1 MKLNFD
7 SAIKSALDE
16 QLGALEKRLDADVV
30 FFYGA
35 IEMGLQRTFRDF
47 IEQLRATPDARSR
60 LVVLVNT
67 PGGSVETVEK
77 MVEIMRHHYAEVWF
91 VVPDVAF
98 SAGTVLCL
106 SGDKLYMDYSSSLG
120 PIDPQV
126 WNGKQWVPALGYL
139 DKVEELIAKSVKG
152 TLSPAEFV
160 LLQNQD
166 LAMLRRYEQARDLT
180 ITLIKRWLVEY
191 KFKDWV
197 THQSSQDKLGMPVT
211 PEEKAARAED
221 IASLLG
227 NNGHWHSHGRMIG
240 INTVRSLLKL
250 KVDDYSTDGPLREMI
265 RSYNDLITDY
275 IAHGQYPY
283 FLHSRNYF

>member
-1 MKLNFD
+1 MNFD
-7 SAIKSALDE
+7 ETIKGLLDE
-16 QLGALEKRLDADVV
+16 RLAKLERRLEADVI

-35 IEMGLQRTFRDF
+35 IDMGLQRTFRDF
-47 IEQLRATPDARSR
+47 IEQLKASPDCGGR

-77 MVEIMRHHYAEVWF
+77 MVEIMRHHYPEVWF

-106 SGDKLYMDYSSSLG
+106 SGDKLFMDYSSSLG

-126 WNGKQWVPALGYL
+126 WNGKHWVPALGYL
-139 DKVEELIAKSVKG
+139 DKVEELIAKSMKG

-180 ITLIKRWLVEY
+180 VTLIKRWLVDY
-191 KFKDWV
+191 KFKDWA
-197 THQSSQDKLGMPVT
+197 THQTSPDKLDKPVT
-211 PEEKAARAED
+211 PEEKDARAED

-227 NNGHWHSHGRMIG
+227 NNGYWHSHGRMIG
-240 INTVRSLLKL
+240 INTVRNLLRL
-250 KVDDYSTDGPLREMI
+250 KVDDYSSDIELRDMI
-265 RSYNDLITDY
+265 RSYNDLMTDY
-275 IAHGQYPY
+275 IARGQFPY
-283 FLHSRNYF
+283 FFHSRNFF